1 MKMYIIDFQGNKI
14 TICTDLNKKHE
25 SNEKLNSIYETLKC
39 AIVISEQ
46 IENVYIITS
55 KSIK

>member
-39 AIVISEQ
+39 AIVISE
-46 IENVYIITS
+46 
-55 KSIK
+55 